1 MALCWHLYIVRSSL
15 GLPFMTANYL
25 THSVMY
31 TYYTAKTLEAWPCT
45 VSPVFITV
53 LQTTQMMGSLVC
65 MAAYQYYLRSQLPD
79 RPCYRAETAPLF
91 SEVAYATFLVL
102 FGRIL
107 LKRFIRRKPRTD
119 AAPAEAAESANA
131 VTAYGE
137 RPKVA

>member
-1 MALCWHLYIVRSSL
+1 MALCWHLYILRSSL
-15 GLPFMTANYL
+15 GLPFLTMNYL

-31 TYYTAKTLEAWPCT
+31 TYYTAKTLDAWPRSL
-45 VSPVFITV
+45 SPAFVTV
-53 LQTTQMMGSLVC
+53 LQTTQMVGGLVC
-65 MAAYQYYLRSQLPD
+65 VAAHQYYLYSQQPG

-91 SEVAYATFLVL
+91 TEVAYASFLVL

-119 AAPAEAAESANA
+119 AAPAEAAESADA
-131 VTAYGE
+131 ATASGE